1 MLSPAKCESEEAATA
16 QLDLRSPSPS
26 EPERLS
32 LVLSLP
38 NPQGSEEEAAQSS
51 SGREATKLEMS
62 ERRSTKL
69 NSNSEVR
76 KSPSSTNTCQ
86 VRRSP
91 RFTPAGGKIDNVRS
105 VPVTRKSGSRKIEIA
120 SALLKVSLQF
130 LVLFLFSSHA
140 IQCSLLKRG

>member
-16 QLDLRSPSPS
+16 QLDLRSSSPS
-26 EPERLS
+26 KPERLS

-38 NPQGSEEEAAQSS
+38 NPQGSEEAAQSS
-51 SGREATKLEMS
+51 SSREATKLSDGEMS

-76 KSPSSTNTCQ
+76 KSPSSTNSCQ

-91 RFTPAGGKIDNVRS
+91 RFTPVDGKIDNVCS
-105 VPVTRKSGSRKIEIA
+105 VPVTGESGSRNIKFT
-120 SALLKVSLQF
+120 SALLKVSLNF
-130 LVLFLFSSHA
+130 FGLVLV
-140 IQCSLLKRG
+140 